1 MSESNFDEK
10 IRALFGGG
18 TTYKTNV
25 NEDSEMNE
33 TTASGSDNMNVLENL
48 NFTLNNEENDDTES
62 SDVNK
67 DPFSEIVYEGELVT
81 ESLMDSRDI
90 PEGAKYRT
98 KQVASMLNVP
108 EQTLRNI
115 TTLFEDCLPKIERT
129 ESGQRLFS
137 KADIE
142 RLRKIF
148 QLKTEKNMTY
158 AQIKD
163 FIDKDS
169 GKVIMAMTEEEK
181 TAALITAITNQLQL
195 SMQEQLTSVAN
206 LLVDEIRESGR
217 GQHDL
222 LHDLLLEADNANN
235 SKKEQYLHEIQR
247 LEEKL
252 DERDKQM
259 VLLQAELSQIREEN
273 AQKNQLILEKLE
285 KKRFGLFRK

>member
-81 ESLMDSRDI
+81 ESLMDSHDI

-195 SMQEQLTSVAN
+195 SMQEQLTSVAH

-217 GQHDL
+217 GQQDL

-235 SKKEQYLHEIQR
+235 SEKEQYLHEIQR

-259 VLLQAELSQIREEN
+259 ELLQAELSQIREEN